1 MNLFKI
7 GNEYVNLD
15 KVTSIEPR
23 STGRV
28 VIRTNNTYYYI
39 DEDAD
44 KINKLKE
51 ILDNMSKATK
61 EKWED

>member
-1 MNLFKI
+1 MNLLKI
-7 GNEYVNLD
+7 GNEYVNLG
-15 KVTSIEPR
+15 KVTSIEIR

-39 DEDAD
+39 DEDTNKID
-44 KINKLKE
+44 KLEE